1 MDLQEMIPQMEKEL
15 AELVAPQTTAEFG
28 TKLNVDAIVS
38 IIRNLDEINREAEL
52 LKYGLMPYEAYILST
67 YLKPTTDIPVPD
79 IAPVEQS
86 EKHLKKLIK
95 HAKTPMERKAYEKQ
109 LNELY
114 KKRKKKR
121 NG

>member
-1 MDLQEMIPQMEKEL
+1 MIALIEREL
-15 AELVAPQTTAEFG
+15 AESEALRQTTTKSGAELTG
-28 TKLNVDAIVS
+28 DAIRN

-52 LKYGLMPYEAYILST
+52 LKYGLVPYEAYILST
-67 YLKPTTDIPVPD
+67 YLKPTCDFSD
-79 IAPVEQS
+79 LSIAPVEQS

-109 LNELY
+109 LNEFY
-114 KKRKKKR
+114 KKRKKRR

>member
-1 MDLQEMIPQMEKEL
+1 MITQMENEL
-15 AELVAPQTTAEFG
+15 AESVAPQTTAEFG
-28 TKLNVDAIVS
+28 TELNVDAIVS

-67 YLKPTTDIPVPD
+67 YFKPTTDIPVPNT
-79 IAPVEQS
+79 APVEQS

-114 KKRKKKR
+114 KKRKKRR
-121 NG
+121 NGYLL

>member
-1 MDLQEMIPQMEKEL
+1 MIALMERGL
-15 AELVAPQTTAEFG
+15 AESVVPQTTTKSGAEL
-28 TKLNVDAIVS
+28 TEDAIRN

-52 LKYGLMPYEAYILST
+52 LKYGLVPYEAYILST
-67 YLKPTTDIPVPD
+67 YLKPTCDFSD
-79 IAPVEQS
+79 LSIAPVEQS

-114 KKRKKKR
+114 KKRKKRR
-121 NG
+121 NGYLL